1 MYFFQVLEFDSV
13 SGLIANL
20 VPQEGAVLQCDFMP
34 SAWCGIDRVI
44 SPPNFQTQYSGR
56 VVPSQHC
63 ECCIRDFIFAPLLF
77 KESGACISWLS
88 SAHSFFFFLEDF
100 VLINAFCYF
109 SQTPNGNVEAKVMCF
124 YRRREISGSL
134 IMLADKHQ
142 SKQSSVKVQ
151 VKVVVV
157 RLAQYYC
164 GEKPSSYRRI

>member
-13 SGLIANL
+13 SGLIANP

-88 SAHSFFFFLEDF
+88 SAHSFFFFWKTSFSSMHF
-100 VLINAFCYF
+100 VIFRRLQMEMLKPKSCAFIAAGK
-109 SQTPNGNVEAKVMCF
+109 SQARSSCLLTNIKV
-124 YRRREISGSL
+124 SSL
-134 IMLADKHQ
+134 QLKFKLKLL
-142 SKQSSVKVQ
+142 S
-151 VKVVVV
+151 
-157 RLAQYYC
+157 
-164 GEKPSSYRRI
+164 